1 MKKTWQSKLEFRN
14 AAERAEEK
22 VKVVG
27 ACIVFPVKVI
37 QPVEVFRCILLK
49 RSAYFVETVRG
60 LAGRSVEAINPVH
73 LDEVAALAELS
84 WQRASVIYVKA
95 GVYQCV
101 GVGEGALCV

>member
-37 QPVEVFRCILLK
+37 QPVEVFRN
-49 RSAYFVETVRG
+49 RPSP
-60 LAGRSVEAINPVH
+60 S
-73 LDEVAALAELS
+73 
-84 WQRASVIYVKA
+84 Q
-95 GVYQCV
+95 
-101 GVGEGALCV
+101 